1 MRAPDRLLDVR
12 FLCAGYG
19 GGLVLD
25 RLSLHVGRG
34 EVVGL
39 LGRNGAGRSTLI
51 KAVLGGVAITGG
63 SVAFAGRDI
72 TGWRPDRVARL
83 GLGWVP
89 EGRRIFASLDVEENL
104 LVSARTGAAAADG
117 WTLERVY
124 ALFPRLA
131 ERRRQLGPLL
141 SGGEQQMLAIARA
154 LMTNPALL
162 LLDEAT
168 EGLAPR
174 VRAEIWQTLG
184 RLKQAGLAILVV
196 DKNAAALQ
204 RLAERLVILDR
215 GRAVWS
221 GTGDELDRA
230 PGLIA
235 QHLALAVS
243 DEAEATRERRRAG
256 GAG

>member
-1 MRAPDRLLDVR
+1 MRLPDRLLDAR

-51 KAVLGGVAITGG
+51 KAVLGGVAISGG
-63 SVAFAGRDI
+63 SIAFAGRDI

-104 LVSARTGAAAADG
+104 LVSARAGVG
-117 WTLERVY
+117 ESWTLERVY

-154 LMTNPALL
+154 LMTNPTLL

-196 DKNAAALQ
+196 DKNVAALQ
-204 RLAERLVILDR
+204 RLAERLVILDK

-221 GTGDELDRA
+221 GTGAELDRA

-235 QHLALAVS
+235 QHLALAVA
-243 DEAEATRERRRAG
+243 DETEATRERRRAG